1 MHIWLNNDDH
11 KIWLFLQ
18 EIRLKMQ
25 LISFLCQNLPS
36 HRVIDHTIDDSAAA
50 DYSNHEN
57 ILRKTGHIETPRRFS
72 QWNSPNLERYTKQKQ
87 NRASEVSLPYLDTFM
102 RVVSTF
108 LYLNILVEYR
118 VQARIHFFRVFL
130 QIQRFRRARKHTSA
144 VDRCIWSE
152 LNKRWLSANRI
163 CLWL

>member
-57 ILRKTGHIETPRRFS
+57 ALRKTGHIKTPRRFS

-130 QIQRFRRARKHTSA
+130 QIQHDFGAHANTQVPLIA
-144 VDRCIWSE
+144 VYDQNWTH
-152 LNKRWLSANRI
+152 ND
-163 CLWL
+163 